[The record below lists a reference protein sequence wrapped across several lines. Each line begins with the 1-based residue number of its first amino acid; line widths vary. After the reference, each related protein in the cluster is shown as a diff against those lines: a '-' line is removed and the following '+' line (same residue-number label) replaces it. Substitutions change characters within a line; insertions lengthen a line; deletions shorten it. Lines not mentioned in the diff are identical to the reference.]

1 MTTYESMRHKM
12 KTGDTIAF
20 SDDSLVSKIIRE
32 ATGSRYSHVGL
43 VVRSEIK
50 GFGDSV
56 LLAESHAWAEGEDVI
71 HLEMVRGLQIHFLS
85 DRIQSHKGDIWWVPL
100 VQAIPEDSRLKAM
113 AWLRAKH
120 KKRTMYDFTQA
131 MGSGIDIWEKRFG
144 NKADFSKLFCSE
156 MNSRFLQLA
165 EMILPGI
172 NPSEQ
177 TPEDVVKFPCMLVP
191 VKIK

>member
-1 MTTYESMRHKM
+1 MISYESLRHKM

-20 SDDSLVSKIIRE
+20 SDDSVVSKIIRE

-85 DRIQSHKGDIWWVPL
+85 DRIQGHKGDICWVPL
-100 VQAIPEDSRLKAM
+100 IQAIPEELRLKAM
-113 AWLRAKH
+113 AWLREKH
-120 KKRTMYDFTQA
+120 KKRTRYDFSQA
-131 MGSGIDIWEKRFG
+131 MGAGIDVWEKRFG
-144 NKADFSKLFCSE
+144 NQPDFTKLFCSE
-156 MNSRFLQLA
+156 MNSKFLQIA
-165 EMILPGI
+165 EMILSGI

-177 TPEDVVKFPCMLVP
+177 TPEDVVKFPCMLLP